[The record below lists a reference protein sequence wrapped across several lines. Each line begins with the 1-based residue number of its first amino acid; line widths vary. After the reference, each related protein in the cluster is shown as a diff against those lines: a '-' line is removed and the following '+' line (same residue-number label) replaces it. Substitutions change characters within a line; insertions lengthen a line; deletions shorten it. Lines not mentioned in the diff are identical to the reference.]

1 VNPDEVRR
9 RWAEWSGEF
18 SPAYYAYRGPDDTS
32 EAVRA
37 ALERFLDGEPS
48 VLELGCGSGRHLAH
62 LHEHGYRELA
72 GIDLNGEAFEVMADS
87 YPALAAAGTF
97 HRDSVEGALPGFDD
111 DAFDAVFAVETLQH
125 VHPEAA
131 WVFDEVARVTG
142 DLLVTAEIEDGTA
155 DGDVNYVNGEV
166 PLYYR
171 DWGAVFGERGL
182 REVAVTTVGRDT
194 VRAFRP
200 A

>member
-1 VNPDEVRR
+1 MNPDEVRQ
-9 RWAEWSGEF
+9 RWAERSGEF

-37 ALERFLDGEPS
+37 ALAEFLGPEPS

-62 LHEHGYRELA
+62 LHENGYRELT
-72 GIDLNGEAFEVMADS
+72 GVDLNLDAFDVMVDS
-87 YPALAAAGTF
+87 YPALAEDVTF
-97 HRDSVEGALPGFDD
+97 HHAAIEETVREFED
-111 DAFDAVFAVETLQH
+111 DAFDAVFSVETLQH
-125 VHPEAA
+125 VHPDAA
-131 WVFDEVARVTG
+131 WAFEEIARVTG
-142 DLLVTAEIEDGTA
+142 DLLVTAEIEEGTA
-155 DGDVNYVNGEV
+155 DGDVNHVSGDV

-171 DWGAVFGERGL
+171 DWGSVFGDLGL
-182 REVAVTTVGRDT
+182 REVEVTTVGRDT